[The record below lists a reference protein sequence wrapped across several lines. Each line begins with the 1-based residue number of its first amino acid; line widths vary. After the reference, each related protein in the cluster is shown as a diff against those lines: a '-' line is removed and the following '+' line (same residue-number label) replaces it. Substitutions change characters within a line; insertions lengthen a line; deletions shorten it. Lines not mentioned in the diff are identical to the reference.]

1 MYQQIN
7 SEKVL
12 NIVSKFEALFAE
24 LKVELASTTAEET
37 VIDHNGLKLRK
48 VDREAKKG
56 DYVRLV
62 GNTSSLYTNG
72 KIYGPVLRING
83 EICLENDE
91 GLTPI
96 LYRANFNRTRET
108 VEVFEVIS
116 AEKFEVEFT
125 ANQKR
130 AALIEKA
137 KEFVK
142 EKSNRNYPMRDG
154 YSGVWLVSNHRKP
167 RHKLEF
173 IVNSKERTVV
183 ALIKDTTF
191 GKVVARGIAK
201 CAPGDVFNEW
211 IGKAIALARVLVIDV
226 PQEFLEAVQPD
237 GFAVGQIVGS
247 DNSLWRSFSIK
258 KIEDYYGSKRL
269 WDINSYAYSESS
281 IIIDDTNAEY
291 VGGEINE

>member
-1 MYQQIN
+1 M
-7 SEKVL
+7 L
-12 NIVSKFEALFAE
+12 DE
-24 LKVELASTTAEET
+24 LKAELASTTAEET
-37 VIDHNGLKLRK
+37 LIDHNGLKLRK

-62 GNTSSLYTNG
+62 GNSSSLYTND

-91 GLTPI
+91 GLTPA

-125 ANQKR
+125 ANQQR
-130 AALIEKA
+130 AALIERA
-137 KEFVK
+137 KKFV
-142 EKSNRNYPMRDG
+142 EEASNRNYPMRDG
-154 YSGVWLVSNHRKP
+154 YSGIWLVSNHRKP
-167 RHKLEF
+167 RHKLKF

-201 CAPGDVFNEW
+201 CDPSDAFNIW

-237 GFAVGQIVGS
+237 GFAVGQIVCLNIS
-247 DNSLWRSFSIK
+247 PHKIYRIVSARSNINNAFNLERLDTTK
-258 KIEDYYGSKRL
+258 DGWGWDYVKNL
-269 WDINSYAYSESS
+269 TV
-281 IIIDDTNAEY
+281 IDDTNAQY
-291 VGGEINE
+291 AGGEINERLNRKNC